1 MLNQLRTTDDRIVHE
16 LNVSVPT
23 ASISA
28 LVDPTTTCKQLYMKL
43 QEAHQTRAAAIRACV
58 TLSSKRINELNDQR
72 ESDHDDL
79 TLRKELRN
87 EQLKPRVE
95 SSTPSGCGQKLCKWS
110 GAQVGRRKTLHDGGF
125 LVGDWLWRRG
135 WKCGFPRKGRGRW

>member
-1 MLNQLRTTDDRIVHE
+1 MKKEMLNRLRTTDDRIVHE

-58 TLSSKRINELNDQR
+58 TLSSKHINELNDQR
-72 ESDHDDL
+72 VGDYDDL

-87 EQLKPRVE
+87 EQLKLKMFQSELNVE
-95 SSTPSGCGQKLCKWS
+95 EVVNDRT
-110 GAQVGRRKTLHDGGF
+110 
-125 LVGDWLWRRG
+125 
-135 WKCGFPRKGRGRW
+135 WKVFNERCRLYFKPPK

>member
-1 MLNQLRTTDDRIVHE
+1 MAAPSEACGDWAAFMEMLNRLRTTDDRIVHE

-58 TLSSKRINELNDQR
+58 TLSSKHINELNDQR
-72 ESDHDDL
+72 VGDYDDL

-87 EQLKPRVE
+87 EQLKLKMFQSELNVE
-95 SSTPSGCGQKLCKWS
+95 EVVNDRT
-110 GAQVGRRKTLHDGGF
+110 
-125 LVGDWLWRRG
+125 
-135 WKCGFPRKGRGRW
+135 WKVFNERCRLYFKPPK